1 MKLYLKKIR
10 RGKKKGGEREKKSK
24 QDTHSNSPPKKTPN
38 NPVYRSFSIIYS
50 PLVNLTPGSQ
60 VAKTKATITLNYDFQ
75 ETLRPHPLRTL
86 DSGDYIGLRVRGGGA
101 WT

>member
-1 MKLYLKKIR
+1 MV
-10 RGKKKGGEREKKSK
+10 REKKNQNRTPLLLSA
-24 QDTHSNSPPKKTPN
+24 DTNSNSPPKKTPN
-38 NPVYRSFSIIYS
+38 NPGSRSFSIIYS